1 MHEWELYMS
10 PEFKCLNC
18 RELKLENERA
28 ELSVFTKLIFLVTN
42 VILGGGITWSTDL
55 CRQCVEQRYLLAAL
69 VLTGLGIV
77 VLFF

>member
-42 VILGGGITWSTDL
+42 VIL
-55 CRQCVEQRYLLAAL
+55 VAA
-69 VLTGLGIV
+69 
-77 VLFF
+77 